1 MVTNVSEKDKALQE
15 VIDFLEKEWDAANNA
30 SDNMYIIKKASYA
43 INAIAML
50 AIIIIQITNNANP
63 ISIAILSFLYGAYV
77 TIVFVILY
85 EEHLEKE
92 YE

>member
-1 MVTNVSEKDKALQE
+1 MEK
-15 VIDFLEKEWDAANNA
+15 I
-30 SDNMYIIKKASYA
+30 MYIIKKASYA

-50 AIIIIQITNNANP
+50 VIIITQITNNANP

-77 TIVFVILY
+77 MIVFIILY

>member
-1 MVTNVSEKDKALQE
+1 MSKDMEK
-15 VIDFLEKEWDAANNA
+15 I
-30 SDNMYIIKKASYA
+30 MYITKNASYA
-43 INAIAML
+43 VNAIVML

-63 ISIAILSFLYGAYV
+63 ISIAILSFLYGASV
-77 TIVFVILY
+77 MIVFVILY

>member
-1 MVTNVSEKDKALQE
+1 MSKDMEK
-15 VIDFLEKEWDAANNA
+15 I
-30 SDNMYIIKKASYA
+30 MYITKNASYA
-43 INAIAML
+43 VNAMVML

-77 TIVFVILY
+77 MIVFVILY